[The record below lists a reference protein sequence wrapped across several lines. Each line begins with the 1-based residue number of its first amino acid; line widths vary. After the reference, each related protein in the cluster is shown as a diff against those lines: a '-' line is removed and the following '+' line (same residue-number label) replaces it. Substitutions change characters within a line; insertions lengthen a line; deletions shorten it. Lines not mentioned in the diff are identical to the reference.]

1 MPGKER
7 QTSIHEVPDALLA
20 RCMGLLPETDRHSG
34 SLQDLELGFDLACE
48 SEQALEEAAALVN
61 ACLAA
66 GGAGGALRRLKFWTS
81 DLPYAQG
88 PAFTLGDWAPCLT
101 SLQRL
106 EVGCRRNVRL
116 LCAMQGLSQLQSLE
130 LTVRQIVLG
139 PGVGLPPSLTRL
151 VFVCSGNPV
160 ESLHHLQVGN
170 LSRLR
175 SLSLSGRQG
184 ADELD
189 SPPVGGLSGLRSLQH
204 LSLTDCTLGGWLPA
218 AAGHWTCLQVLEI
231 SQPIGEVAVSLQ
243 QALQALTGLT
253 GLFLEDY
260 TQPLPQAAARLGRLR
275 WLYWHSWGWC
285 RGPQAALQPGPWQ
298 RSLRCCVLEFH
309 VAMAN
314 AAFLEGCPQLER
326 ISFANPPYCSSAAS
340 GLWDAL
346 WAWAAAAPWL
356 RCLDFMASDDPGSE
370 R

>member
-1 MPGKER
+1 
-7 QTSIHEVPDALLA
+7 
-20 RCMGLLPETDRHSG
+20 
-34 SLQDLELGFDLACE
+34 
-48 SEQALEEAAALVN
+48 
-61 ACLAA
+61 
-66 GGAGGALRRLKFWTS
+66 
-81 DLPYAQG
+81 
-88 PAFTLGDWAPCLT
+88 
-101 SLQRL
+101 
-106 EVGCRRNVRL
+106 
-116 LCAMQGLSQLQSLE
+116 MQGLSQLQSLE

-160 ESLHHLQVGN
+160 ESLHH
-170 LSRLR
+170 
-175 SLSLSGRQG
+175 
-184 ADELD
+184 
-189 SPPVGGLSGLRSLQH
+189 
-204 LSLTDCTLGGWLPA
+204 
-218 AAGHWTCLQVLEI
+218 LQVLEI